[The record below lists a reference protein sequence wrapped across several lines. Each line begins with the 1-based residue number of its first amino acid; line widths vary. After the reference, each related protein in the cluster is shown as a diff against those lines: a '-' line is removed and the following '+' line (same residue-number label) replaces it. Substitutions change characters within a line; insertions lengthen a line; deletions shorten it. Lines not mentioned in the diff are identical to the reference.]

1 MSWDLEADVDLSG
14 DGFSLIVAFSE
25 ALVPDIKRVTFEVTR
40 GDWPIEVLAKESYV
54 WDSDTLKVLKRLC
67 ANGPVDD
74 QTIHIMFTM
83 CGEYDNWDYA
93 PWPEVYLSGPR
104 DYDAN
109 YRRRRRDAMLY
120 FGNRKAFQ
128 GNNTLASGRI
138 LDEAFV
144 IQVLEQVCRR
154 VQPQALYLLNEESVS
169 IPLNYHFV
177 FHRTL
182 AGYASD
188 IAEIVQVML
197 HGGKT
202 FQDGRRNYEQALF
215 AERTMLFCKRGGEYL
230 AFIKQFLAV
239 LAPQL
244 EERGVPDDLNLNLVG
259 DALLACEDLDFFFTP
274 NDGLGIYSKPL
285 LSTYCENLYLEIMY
299 RLNNES
305 LSS

>member
-1 MSWDLEADVDLSG
+1 MTWDLEADVDLSG
-14 DGFSLIVAFSE
+14 DAFSLIVAFVE
-25 ALVPDIKRVTFEVTR
+25 ALAPDIKQVMFKVIR
-40 GDWPIEVLAKESYV
+40 GDWPIEVLVKESYV
-54 WDSDTLKVLKRLC
+54 WGSGTLEVLKSLC
-67 ANGPVDD
+67 GDAPVDD
-74 QTIHIMFTM
+74 QAIHIGFTLS
-83 CGEYDNWDYA
+83 GYDDWDYS
-93 PWPEVYLSGPR
+93 PQPELYLFGSRDSGTS
-104 DYDAN
+104 N
-109 YRRRRRDAMLY
+109 HRRRCDAMLA

-144 IQVLEQVCRR
+144 IQVLEQVCHR
-154 VQPQALYLLNEESVS
+154 VQPQTLYLLNEEGVS

-202 FQDGRRNYEQALF
+202 FHDGRRNYEQALL
-215 AERTMLFCKRGGEYL
+215 EEQTMLFCKRGGDYL
-230 AFIKQFLAV
+230 TSIKQFMAAQ
-239 LAPQL
+239 APRL
-244 EERGVPDDLNLNLVG
+244 EERGVPDYLSLNLVE
-259 DALLACEDLDFFFTP
+259 DALLACKDLDFFFTP

-285 LSTYCENLYLEIMY
+285 LSSYCEDLYIELMY

>member
-1 MSWDLEADVDLSG
+1 MTWDLEADIDLSG
-14 DGFSLIVAFSE
+14 DAFSLVIAFVE
-25 ALVPDIKRVTFEVTR
+25 AFAPDIKQVVFKVTR
-40 GDWPIEVLAKESYV
+40 GDWPIEVLVKESYA
-54 WDSDTLKVLKRLC
+54 WDYGTLETLKSLC
-67 ANGPVDD
+67 GDGPIDD
-74 QTIHIMFTM
+74 QAIHVGFTLS
-83 CGEYDNWDYA
+83 GYDDWDYS
-93 PWPEVYLSGPR
+93 PQPELYLFSSRHSGTS
-104 DYDAN
+104 N
-109 YRRRRRDAMLY
+109 HRRRSDAMLA

-144 IQVLEQVCRR
+144 IQVLEQVCHR
-154 VQPQALYLLNEESVS
+154 VQPQTLYLLNEEGVS

-197 HGGKT
+197 HGGKR
-202 FQDGRRNYEQALF
+202 FHDGRSNYEQALLE
-215 AERTMLFCKRGGEYL
+215 ERTMLFCKRGGEYL
-230 AFIKQFLAV
+230 SSIKQFMAAQ
-239 LAPQL
+239 APRL
-244 EERGVPDDLNLNLVG
+244 EERGVPDDLNRNLVE

-285 LSTYCENLYLEIMY
+285 LASYCEDLYIELMY
-299 RLNNES
+299 LLNNES